1 MRERIRAVIAVI
13 AVVGLALASPV
24 WPAGHGEAPP
34 RFRLDILMAD
44 WQDLER
50 AQDWE
55 SAWLR
60 LMKAADR
67 VLLSIGERDVAAYD
81 WQAQR
86 IVLRPEVS
94 LRLLEAAQK
103 LPDMP
108 ERLYKLRALWSTD
121 DLVDIVNPRG
131 FVVSLDGRPLYG
143 GIFLSKS
150 SNLAMGYP
158 VLHVAMDDSRRIV
171 LRFSPV
177 QFTFG
182 SLWDNGNGDALESST
197 HPAVLELRAAFP
209 DAMER
214 MSPEGKEE
222 IESFKRLIRDPKV
235 EALFIELGAPAQP
248 PAVPV
253 VEKTVER
260 PVFVSAGPY
269 SRNADEGWSV
279 YFGYPD
285 EVAEIRYRFA
295 GTPGDTGWGVAGSHG
310 QASLGRLGPGRH
322 QIEIEALDFAGER
335 AGRYTMWLDPERE
348 AILGA
353 RYVLELTYNSW
364 VDIRG
369 YKDHDKALFSYGHLA
384 SHRDALQEVRFSFDN
399 CDLDRRLS
407 FSSNDF
413 EWIPPTV
420 SYACVQ
426 LVYRDGVT
434 TAPRRFYRDPEQI
447 ARLAKPPAPAAETP
461 AAGPVTLSTSVSTSG
476 WRLSFDLDSG
486 HRPRAIHY
494 RFADD
499 PEWRSTGP
507 DTGINL
513 VTGERLPKAW
523 FVIEAHE
530 LTLGRQRI
538 EVKLTDWNGVESGPH
553 TVWFDPER
561 EIVDKAKSDLR
572 EVESE
577 WDWAKFDY
585 DTEDKT
591 LFRFSKVL
599 SHLEALREVRY
610 SIDGCALDR
619 RLPFRPWTYLGED
632 QGDYDDGFVW
642 LSKTVQSAC
651 VQLVFRDG
659 EVTEPRQFF
668 HQPEE

>member
-1 MRERIRAVIAVI
+1 MKR
-13 AVVGLALASPV
+13 GTLAALVLAWTAGTASPV
-24 WPAGHGEAPP
+24 WPAEPAPQ
-34 RFRLDILMAD
+34 RFRLDVLMAD
-44 WQDLER
+44 WHDLER
-50 AQDWE
+50 AQEWE
-55 SAWLR
+55 AAWPL
-60 LMKAADR
+60 LKNAAGN
-67 VLLSIGERDVAAYD
+67 VLFSIGERDVAAYD
-81 WQAQR
+81 WEAQR

-94 LRLLEAAQK
+94 LRLLKAAQE
-103 LPDMP
+103 LPDLP

-121 DLVDIVNPRG
+121 DLQDIVLPRG
-131 FVVSLDGRPLYG
+131 FVVSLDGRQLYG
-143 GIFLSKS
+143 GIFLSKA
-150 SNLAMGYP
+150 SNLSMPFP
-158 VLHVAMDDSRRIV
+158 VIHSAMDESRRIV

-197 HPAVLELRAAFP
+197 HPAALELRAAFP

-214 MSPEGKEE
+214 MSPEWREE
-222 IESFKRLIRDPKV
+222 VEGFKRLIRDAEV
-235 EALFIELGAPAQP
+235 EALFAGLETPAQP

-253 VEKTVER
+253 VEKTLER
-260 PVFVSAGPY
+260 PVLVSANAY
-269 SRNADEGWSV
+269 SRDADEGWSL
-279 YFGYPD
+279 YFGYPEE
-285 EVAEIRYRFA
+285 EVAEIRYRMA
-295 GTPGDTGWGVAGSHG
+295 GTPGDAGWGVAGSHG

-335 AGRYTMWLDPERE
+335 AGRYTLWLDPERE
-348 AILGA
+348 AILDS
-353 RYVLELTYNSW
+353 RDVLDMTYNSW

-369 YKDHDKALFSYGHLA
+369 YQDHDKALFSYGHLA
-384 SHRDALQEVRFSFDN
+384 GHRDALQEVRYSFDN

-407 FSSNDF
+407 FSSEGRDF
-413 EWIPPTV
+413 EWISPTV

-434 TAPRRFYRDPEQI
+434 TAPRRFYRNPEEI

-461 AAGPVTLSTSVSTSG
+461 AAGPVTLSTSVSNSG
-476 WRLSFDLDSG
+476 WMLLFHFESSA
-486 HRPRAIHY
+486 RAVHY

-507 DTGINL
+507 GTSINL
-513 VTGERLPKAW
+513 ITGERLPKTW

-538 EVKLTDWNGVESGPH
+538 DVKLTDWNGVESGPY

-561 EIVDKAKSDLR
+561 EIVEKAKSELSKPD
-572 EVESE
+572 EE
-577 WDWAKFDY
+577 WDWAGFDHDSG
-585 DTEDKT
+585 DTT
-591 LFRFSKVL
+591 LLWFSKVE

-610 SIDGCALDR
+610 SIDGCALDQ

-632 QGDYDDGFVW
+632 QGLDDAFVR
-642 LSKTVQSAC
+642 LPRTVKSAC

-659 EVTEPRQFF
+659 EMTEPRQFF
-668 HQPEE
+668 HEPEQ